1 MKLFPTLQNQIG
13 SLNSSRFFAG
23 IIMLMLNLG
32 SKYISVNLSKTQ
44 EEFLKASLARELLIF
59 SIVWMGTRDIYIS
72 IVLTACFIILADY
85 LFNEKSKLC
94 VMPKTFKKIEKNID
108 LNSDGIISEDELTK
122 AQAVLEKAKKQE
134 TNQIQTTLINN
145 MTAI

>member
-32 SKYISVNLSKTQ
+32 SKYVSVNLSKTQ

-72 IVLTACFIILADY
+72 LILTACFIILADY
-85 LFNEKSKLC
+85 LFNEKSNLC
-94 VMPKTFKKIEKNID
+94 VMPKTFKKIEKNMD
-108 LNSDGIISEDELTK
+108 LNNDGIVSEEELMK
-122 AQAVLEKAKKQE
+122 AEAVLEKAKKQE
-134 TNQIQTTLINN
+134 TNQVQTTLINN

>member
-1 MKLFPTLQNQIG
+1 MKLFPTLQNHIG

-32 SKYISVNLSKTQ
+32 SKYISVNLSQTQ

-94 VMPKTFKKIEKNID
+94 IMPKTFKKIEKSID
-108 LNSDGIISEDELTK
+108 LNNDGMVSEDELMK
-122 AQAVLEKAKKQE
+122 AQAVLEKAKNQE
-134 TNQIQTTLINN
+134 TTQIQTTLINN